1 MRRITKALITTAAVI
16 PLALLGTVPAQA
28 DSGNAKV
35 SFGQLLYNGET
46 VRTIVTPTSQPG
58 QGVDALYVVPDQMA
72 ITSVVPGKGYH
83 GGRWAVHVVSWNA
96 HASYPLESESDVMDA
111 KSAGDVTVTRMPGA
125 DFVCPVQVNN
135 GKKK

>member
-1 MRRITKALITTAAVI
+1 M
-16 PLALLGTVPAQA
+16 
-28 DSGNAKV
+28 

-83 GGRWAVHVVSWNA
+83 GGRWAVHVVSWDVPA
-96 HASYPLESESDVMDA
+96 YPLASESDVMDA
-111 KSAGDVTVTRMPGA
+111 KAAGYVTVTRVPGA
-125 DFVCPVQVNN
+125 DFVCPVQVNQ